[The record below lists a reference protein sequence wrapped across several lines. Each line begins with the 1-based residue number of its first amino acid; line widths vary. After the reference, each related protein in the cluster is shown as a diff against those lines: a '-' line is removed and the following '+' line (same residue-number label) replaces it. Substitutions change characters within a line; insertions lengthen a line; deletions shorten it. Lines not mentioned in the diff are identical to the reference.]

1 MLNILYFLR
10 FTLSLQSKRIR
21 FVKIQKI
28 SILALPV
35 MLAGCSASKYVQEG
49 EYILN
54 KVEVKSDSAAYDA
67 GALKQYVR
75 QKEKPKLFSLFNNP
89 FSKKPVVYDEL
100 QAQLSCR
107 DLLTAMQ
114 NQGFMHAGVSL
125 HTEIHGE
132 EKTNR
137 VEKTNGVEK
146 TDSLANKSRKKAP
159 KVDVTYMLHPGEPFY
174 IGKVEYDIEDKN
186 IEQILKLD
194 EPENQKLKPGMRFTV
209 DALDAER
216 KRIANLLLNDGYF
229 RFNKDFIQFS
239 ADTIAGQK
247 DIAVTLNLLKYKA
260 NSSAP
265 ETDHPRY
272 EIRNINYLSNDSDRI
287 HLRHRVLLNATAME
301 EGKPYSASAL
311 QRTYNNF
318 ARLQAVKYTN
328 ISFKEVTDAQMDN
341 VSDSKSDS
349 KSDSISDSTVN
360 RLLDCNIQISTN
372 KPSNISFQ
380 PEGTN
385 TAGDLGAAASL
396 TYTNRNLFRGSEQLS
411 IELRGAYEAITGLEG
426 YQDQNYQEYSVEG
439 KVVFPRFMAP
449 FLSKNFRRRQTANS
463 ELSVSWDLQNR
474 PEFHRRVFSTA
485 WRYRWTEPRHH
496 LAWRFDLLDLNYVY
510 MPWISETFKRDYLDD
525 ADNRNAILRYNY
537 EDLFIMKIGF
547 GLTYSDGVDA
557 FRLNVESAGNLLDGF
572 SRALRFKTN
581 AHGQSTF
588 LNIAYAQYAKF
599 DFDYTHLFRF
609 DDRNA
614 LALHADL
621 GVAYPYGNSTVLP
634 FEKRYFSG
642 GANSVR
648 GWGVRELGPGGYKG
662 NDGRID
668 FINQTGDLKFDL
680 NAEYRTS
687 LFWKFEGALFVD
699 AGNIW
704 TLRNY
709 ADQPNGQ
716 FRFDKFYKQ
725 IAAAYG
731 MGIRLNFDY
740 FILRFDMG
748 MKAINPAYE
757 SGDEHWAI
765 IHPKF
770 SRDFAFHFAVG
781 LPF

>member
-1 MLNILYFLR
+1 M
-10 FTLSLQSKRIR
+10 
-21 FVKIQKI
+21 V
-28 SILALPV
+28 
-35 MLAGCSASKYVQEG
+35 LAGCSASKYVQEG

-137 VEKTNGVEK
+137 VEKTDGVEK

-328 ISFKEVTDAQMDN
+328 ISFKEVA
-341 VSDSKSDS
+341 DSGK
-349 KSDSISDSTVN
+349 
-360 RLLDCNIQISTN
+360 LDCNIQISTN

-740 FILRFDMG
+740 FILRFDLG